1 LWLDIARHSRTLR
14 SEPAWLSLADVLATN
29 KEAVEATGENHFVR
43 DNGLLESA
51 IAKPQNHWNY
61 GEDDV
66 VVLAVK
72 LLLGIAQNH
81 PFEQGNKRTALTAA
95 ATFLEL
101 NGYELDVPDG
111 DPFGNFI
118 ERVIT
123 GEFSEAEFTELIR
136 PCVNELPE
144 DPA

>member
-1 LWLDIARHSRTLR
+1 M
-14 SEPAWLSLADVLATN
+14 
-29 KEAVEATGENHFVR
+29 R